1 MLHDILL
8 VLCSG
13 ATIAA
18 VLKFIEFLISHKTH
32 KEEHKEDIDN
42 KLDDVRTELKDHL
55 TDVNR
60 QWKLDY
66 CDKNAQGIE
75 ELTQVSKELKDNVI
89 VLTNTTADMKEY
101 DKTLGTAVNGI
112 IHDRII
118 HNVNEYINRKAITIE
133 EISTLKSMYYPYKKL
148 GGNGDVETAFEQ
160 AIKLPV
166 VTKEEAIELD
176 KIRKQTVYQK

>member
-1 MLHDILL
+1 MLHDIIL

-42 KLDDVRTELKDHL
+42 KLDDVRTEFKDHL
-55 TDVNR
+55 TNVNA

-66 CDKNAQGIE
+66 CDRNAQGIQD
-75 ELTQVSKELKDNVI
+75 LTRVSAELKDNV
-89 VLTNTTADMKEY
+89 VLLTSTIAAMKQY
-101 DKTLGTAVNGI
+101 DETLGSAVNGI

-176 KIRKQTVYQK
+176 KIRK

>member
-13 ATIAA
+13 ATVAA
-18 VLKFIEFLISHKTH
+18 VLKFVEFLITHKTH
-32 KEEHKEDIDN
+32 KEEHKEDIDHKMN
-42 KLDDVRTELKDHL
+42 DMRTELKNHL
-55 TDVNR
+55 SDVNR

-66 CDKNAQGIE
+66 CDQNAQGIQD
-75 ELTQVSKELKDNVI
+75 LTRVSAELKDNVI
-89 VLTNTTADMKEY
+89 LLTNTTNTMREY
-101 DKTLGTAVNGI
+101 DKILGAAVNGI

-118 HNVNEYINRKAITIE
+118 YNVNEYINRKAITIE

-176 KIRKQTVYQK
+176 KVRKQTVYQK